1 LKLNNRAS
9 VTTLL
14 WRLVHCSCL
23 ALHEELWKGIFDK
36 STWTND
42 TTGNKMAH
50 QVKQN
55 ILLRHH
61 KISYLSN
68 LFISGISLNISQR
81 HNGLQ
86 GSVDSHWEAAT
97 ASHIPTASNCNA
109 FLRSGPNISLAIAR
123 YAIAVR
129 QYAGAP
135 GSRSLPLIYLS
146 LSYCLI
152 FSERSNVLIWSFFPV
167 YTRTT
172 ASSLALNFFDVWSF
186 EAVSGKQGSL
196 DQTCLAVGF
205 VTSLSSKQQLSSSRT
220 TFRTF
225 MQSQNIEGHQRH
237 HIGNLRISN
246 HVQPS
251 SSLNSW

>member
-1 LKLNNRAS
+1 MTQQETKWHITWNK
-9 VTTLL
+9 TYCYIT
-14 WRLVHCSCL
+14 
-23 ALHEELWKGIFDK
+23 K
-36 STWTND
+36 S
-42 TTGNKMAH
+42 H
-50 QVKQN
+50 
-55 ILLRHH
+55 IYP
-61 KISYLSN
+61 IISN

-97 ASHIPTASNCNA
+97 ASHIPTANCNA

-205 VTSLSSKQQLSSSRT
+205 VTSLSSKQQLSSSSRT

-225 MQSQNIEGHQRH
+225 KVKTSKVTNVTNVTTLETFASRTMS
-237 HIGNLRISN
+237 
-246 HVQPS
+246 S